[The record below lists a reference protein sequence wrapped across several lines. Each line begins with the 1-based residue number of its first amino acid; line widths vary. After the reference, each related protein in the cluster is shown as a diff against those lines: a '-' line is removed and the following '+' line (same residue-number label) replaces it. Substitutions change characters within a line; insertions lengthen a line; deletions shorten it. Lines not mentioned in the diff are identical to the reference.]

1 MKSDNIKKGSIRAP
15 HRSLL
20 YASAL
25 NEDDLKKPLIGI
37 VNSFNEIVPGHT
49 HLRTLAEKAKWG
61 VIAGGGTPLEFPSI
75 ALCDGIAMNHMGM
88 HYPLAS
94 RELIA
99 DSIEAMMFAH
109 QLDGMVLIGNCDKSV
124 PGMLMAAARLNIPT
138 VYVSGGPML
147 PGKHNGEETDL
158 IKGGFEAVGQF
169 VQGDITEAELEAS
182 AKNACPTCGSCAGMY
197 TANTMN
203 CLAEALGIA
212 LPGNGT
218 IPAVYSQRQVLAKT
232 AGLTVMKLVEN
243 NIKPR
248 EIMTRESFMNAVKV
262 DMAIGGSSNTVLH
275 LLAIAKQAQVELTL
289 DDFNDASS
297 YVPNLCKL
305 NPSGEYRITD
315 LFDAGGISAVIN
327 RLIEGD
333 LFDGSQLTVSGVTQ
347 QHRVKNQLVKNN
359 DVIREIDNCYTKTG
373 GIAILKG
380 NLAPEGAVVKEIGV
394 KKEMLVHSGPA
405 RVFDSEEK
413 AYSAIILGKINKGDV
428 VVVRFEGPKGGPG
441 MREML
446 SPTSAINGMG
456 LGKHVALITD
466 GRFSGGTSGAA
477 IGHVSP
483 EAASGG
489 PIGLIKEGDIIHIDI
504 PNRILEVKLTD
515 EELEARKKDYIE
527 VKKKLIPNSYLRRYA
542 QLVTSASTGAV
553 MRDDFE

>member
-1 MKSDNIKKGSIRAP
+1 MKSNNIKKGSLRAP

-75 ALCDGIAMNHMGM
+75 AVCDGIAMNHIGM
-88 HYPLAS
+88 HYPLAT

-99 DSIEAMMFAH
+99 DSIESMMFAH

-169 VQGDITEAELEAS
+169 VQGDITEEELEAS
-182 AKNACPTCGSCAGMY
+182 ARNACPTCGSCAGMY

-243 NIKPR
+243 NIRPR
-248 EIMTRESFMNAVKV
+248 DIMTRETFLNAVKV

-275 LLAIAKQAQVELTL
+275 LLAIAKMAEVELTL
-289 DDFNDASS
+289 EDFNQLSS
-297 YVPNLCKL
+297 VIPNICKL
-305 NPSGEYRITD
+305 NPSGDYRITD
-315 LFDAGGISAVIN
+315 LYEAGGISAVIN
-327 RLIEGD
+327 RLIKAD
-333 LFDGSQLTVSGVTQ
+333 IFDGSQLTISGVTQ
-347 QHRVKNQLVKNN
+347 AQRVKNQQVKNN

-373 GIAILKG
+373 GIAILRG
-380 NLAPEGAVVKEIGV
+380 NIAPEGAVVKEIGV
-394 KKEMLVHSGPA
+394 KKEMLVHTGPA
-405 RVFDSEEK
+405 RIFDSEEA
-413 AYSAIILGKINKGDV
+413 AYSSIILGRINKGDV

-504 PNRILEVKLTD
+504 PNRILEVQLSD
-515 EELEARKKDYIE
+515 EELRERKKDFKE

-542 QLVTSASTGAV
+542 HLVTSASTGAV
-553 MRDDFE
+553 LKDEF

>member
-1 MKSDNIKKGSIRAP
+1 MKSNNIKKGSLRAP

-49 HLRTLAEKAKWG
+49 HLHTLAEKAKWG

-75 ALCDGIAMNHMGM
+75 AVCDGIAMNHIGM
-88 HYPLAS
+88 HYPLAT

-99 DSIEAMMFAH
+99 DSIESMMFAH

-169 VQGDITEAELEAS
+169 VQGDITEEELEAS
-182 AKNACPTCGSCAGMY
+182 ARNACPTCGSCAGMY

-243 NIKPR
+243 NIRPR
-248 EIMTRESFMNAVKV
+248 DIMTRETFLNAVKV

-275 LLAIAKQAQVELTL
+275 LLAIAKMAEVELTL
-289 DDFNDASS
+289 EDFNQLSS
-297 YVPNLCKL
+297 VIPNICKL
-305 NPSGEYRITD
+305 NPSGDYRITD
-315 LFDAGGISAVIN
+315 LYEAGGISAVIN
-327 RLIEGD
+327 RLIKAD
-333 LFDGSQLTVSGVTQ
+333 IFDGSQLTISGVTQ
-347 QHRVKNQLVKNN
+347 AQRVKNQQVKNN

-373 GIAILKG
+373 GIAILRG
-380 NLAPEGAVVKEIGV
+380 NIAPEGAVVKEIGV
-394 KKEMLVHSGPA
+394 KKEMLVHTGPA
-405 RVFDSEEK
+405 RIFDSEEA
-413 AYSAIILGKINKGDV
+413 AYSSIILGRINKGDV

-504 PNRILEVKLTD
+504 PNRILEVQLSD
-515 EELEARKKDYIE
+515 EELRERKKDFKE

-542 QLVTSASTGAV
+542 HLVTSASTGAV
-553 MRDDFE
+553 LKDEF